1 MLMRVELVNT
11 GTELLLGDTVNTN
24 AAWIG
29 QRLAALSGLTG
40 AAEQRRQSGQ
50 LGLAAGAGVTAP
62 YLSHLLI
69 EHTGRSFVEW
79 RNRIRLERF
88 MTAWRPGAN
97 LLNTAL
103 EGGFGSYAQFH
114 RVFSQLLGC
123 SPAEWARRPSSQQAT
138 ASAQMPLAAG
148 IALADVGDIVHGTT
162 LVTNAIIERKGAEP
176 PT

>member
-1 MLMRVELVNT
+1 MHPAVTRA
-11 GTELLLGDTVNTN
+11 LLQLREQETTLSLG
-24 AAWIG
+24 
-29 QRLAALSGLTG
+29 Q
-40 AAEQRRQSGQ
+40 
-50 LGLAAGAGVTAP
+50 LAAGAGVTAP

-103 EGGFGSYAQFH
+103 EAGFGSYTQFH

-123 SPAEWARRPSSQQAT
+123 SPAE
-138 ASAQMPLAAG
+138 
-148 IALADVGDIVHGTT
+148 
-162 LVTNAIIERKGAEP
+162 
-176 PT
+176 